1 MSITDEM
8 SITFFFFKLLILIF
22 GMLVLLL
29 LKVQKHISLAF
40 VNILPKDFNTNIIPY
55 HVQLKPT

>member
-1 MSITDEM
+1 MV
-8 SITFFFFKLLILIF
+8 
-22 GMLVLLL
+22 VLLL
-29 LKVQKHISLAF
+29 LKLQKHISLAF